1 MLRNLFRIPR
11 ANYGFSVRGLNRRSL
26 SYVSVHSVF
35 PATLYRFQVHRESK
49 LYDRALEQD
58 DWEYEDGVEVSSDG
72 LVHPEITMDV
82 SNGSL
87 FMPNT
92 PFMQEITRRSYDNY
106 LDAVDNGQPTAQP
119 HYLEIPKE
127 TPIPKSLTL
136 FRERASRFSL
146 QPSYPMSLA
155 ELNEALTEFY
165 MKAGHITT
173 SDEWLDKNPYHEALF
188 DNSEEWM
195 SK

>member
-72 LVHPEITMDV
+72 LVHPEITMD
-82 SNGSL
+82 GTFYL
-87 FMPNT
+87 FVP
-92 PFMQEITRRSYDNY
+92 PFF
-106 LDAVDNGQPTAQP
+106 PT
-119 HYLEIPKE
+119 YN
-127 TPIPKSLTL
+127 
-136 FRERASRFSL
+136 R
-146 QPSYPMSLA
+146 PSFKWVLVHA
-155 ELNEALTEFY
+155 
-165 MKAGHITT
+165 
-173 SDEWLDKNPYHEALF
+173 
-188 DNSEEWM
+188 
-195 SK
+195 